1 MIFLVESFST
11 MFWWKKAKRISKRG
25 SVLKVRGS
33 CYFCGF
39 IKNSLPN
46 FYFILQIHHGEKTLE
61 FGKLRLSAG
70 KSVTKALI
78 LESVNPQYDN
88 RLFIDLQL
96 LNQKNTSSEHVVY
109 KNCFL
114 FLFWHSKQFL
124 FTIYSEFVFFCV
136 RSCKSMNNL
145 LSYCR
150 LID

>member
-96 LNQKNTSSEHVVY
+96 LTQKNTNSEHFVYNSCFECQNKICVHNLFSSCSPHILSLEFSCTEVVI
-109 KNCFL
+109 
-114 FLFWHSKQFL
+114 Q
-124 FTIYSEFVFFCV
+124 
-136 RSCKSMNNL
+136 
-145 LSYCR
+145 
-150 LID
+150 

>member
-88 RLFIDLQL
+88 RLFIELH
-96 LNQKNTSSEHVVY
+96 TS
-109 KNCFL
+109 
-114 FLFWHSKQFL
+114 SKQFL
-124 FTIYSEFVFFCV
+124 YTTCSEFVFFLFST
-136 RSCKSMNNL
+136 RNSMNNL
-145 LSYCR
+145 LSYCG
-150 LID
+150 